1 MFKKTGKK
9 ILTFALSLVMLT
21 GMCASIAPVS
31 AFSLDVSA
39 AGETEEY
46 GDFSFVEL
54 EDGTAKITKY
64 NGNNTDVDIP
74 NAVWRTGENSGMLY
88 VSQIGENSITYNN
101 SVERI
106 TIPDSVKL
114 VAPNAIQNCS
124 NIKYIAV
131 MGEDTI
137 LQAHSIGFI
146 SRQEYSANTHQMI
159 TNYYKQDIDI
169 YTATASC
176 SAANYVKGNGFSN
189 YVVLSNTSEFS
200 DTAVVVD
207 KEFNINASA
216 EGGKGSL
223 EIQVKIQ
230 KRYTVGSSHIRFRY
244 EDYYVF
250 PSTGGTQASYDYAF
264 ESSGYYRIVI
274 TAKDEN
280 GFEATKYIAVQA
292 YYPLVN
298 DSTISAEKIDL
309 GESVTVTAKA
319 FTGRSPYQYAV
330 YYKQTSQTSW
340 TCAQN
345 YGTNTTVTITPKA
358 AKTYTVRVKVKDASD
373 TIVNKDFKVTVS
385 KATELANTSKI
396 SATSIALGSNVKVT
410 ASATGGKTPY
420 QYAVYYK
427 QTSQTSW
434 TCAQS
439 YGTNTTLTITP
450 KAATIYTVRVKVKDA
465 ADTIVNKDFKV
476 TVSKAAEL
484 ANTSKLSATSIAL
497 GSNVKV
503 TASAKG
509 GKTPY
514 QYAVYYK
521 QTSQTS
527 WTCAQSYGTNT
538 TVTIT
543 PKAATTY
550 TVRVKVKDAA
560 GTIVNKDHKITVT
573 KE

>member
-319 FTGRSPYQYAV
+319 LTGKS
-330 YYKQTSQTSW
+330 
-340 TCAQN
+340 
-345 YGTNTTVTITPKA
+345 
-358 AKTYTVRVKVKDASD
+358 
-373 TIVNKDFKVTVS
+373 
-385 KATELANTSKI
+385 
-396 SATSIALGSNVKVT
+396 
-410 ASATGGKTPY
+410 
-420 QYAVYYK
+420 
-427 QTSQTSW
+427 
-434 TCAQS
+434 
-439 YGTNTTLTITP
+439 
-450 KAATIYTVRVKVKDA
+450 
-465 ADTIVNKDFKV
+465 
-476 TVSKAAEL
+476 
-484 ANTSKLSATSIAL
+484 
-497 GSNVKV
+497 
-503 TASAKG
+503 
-509 GKTPY
+509 PY